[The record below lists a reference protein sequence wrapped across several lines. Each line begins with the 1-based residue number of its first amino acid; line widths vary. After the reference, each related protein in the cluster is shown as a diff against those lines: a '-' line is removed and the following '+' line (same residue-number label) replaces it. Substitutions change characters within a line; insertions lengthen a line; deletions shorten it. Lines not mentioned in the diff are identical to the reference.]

1 MNNDISIGTGH
12 DDPDRIKNVVL
23 KFAELLANSDISD
36 IKEHVIK
43 DTIDLTI
50 IGLNS
55 DDSKECQYALPDMRL
70 TTEPSTIFIKFKEDI
85 YFYFKSRTIF
95 PLPVDSVVLKS
106 TADTLAVLA
115 QLEARHKNAES
126 TSLVIPYELMSSLL
140 NKRGIN
146 IEDLLQPYIKEGK
159 IT

>member
-1 MNNDISIGTGH
+1 MRNDISIETKH
-12 DDPDRIKNVVL
+12 IDPDRVRNVCIR
-23 KFAELLANSDISD
+23 FAELLANSDISD

-43 DTIDLTI
+43 DTVDLTI
-50 IGLNS
+50 IGLNP
-55 DDSKECQYALPDMRL
+55 DDSRKCQYALPDMRL
-70 TTEPSTIFIKFKEDI
+70 ATDPSTIFIKFKEDI

-115 QLEARHKNAES
+115 QLEVRHKNAES
-126 TSLVIPYELMSSLL
+126 TALVIPYDLMSSLL
-140 NKRGIN
+140 KKRGIN